1 MKIAISAE
9 SSIDLDRST
18 LKRYDI
24 RTVPFSILLGNESGY
39 DGEITT
45 EQIIDYVATSKNLP
59 KTGAVNVYAFEE
71 HFKSLLND
79 YDAVIHFSLSGEVS
93 SAYQNAE
100 TAAKSFKNVFVL
112 NTRTISSGIGLLAVY
127 ARELANDGAIPE
139 EILKKCESRIENILA
154 TTIIARLDY
163 LYKGGRCNALQL
175 FGANLLKLRVQI
187 TVKNGKLT
195 PAKKYRGD
203 MDSCVEKFVA
213 DVLETY
219 NSPDLT
225 RAFITATTPTEKQ
238 IEIAKN
244 LLLKRGF
251 KEVIVTKAGATV
263 TSHVGENA
271 IGVIYFNDGEPSS
284 PAQQKQKS
292 LLEKI
297 KARL

>member
-9 SSIDLDRST
+9 SSIDLNQET

-24 RTVPFSILLGNESGY
+24 RVVPFSILLGNESGY
-39 DGEITT
+39 DGEITP
-45 EQIIDYVATSKNLP
+45 EQIIDYVAKTKNLP

-71 HFKSLLND
+71 HFKNLLND

-93 SAYQNAE
+93 SAYQNAKN
-100 TAAKSFKNVFVL
+100 AAANLKNVFVL
-112 NTRTISSGIGLLAVY
+112 DTRAISTGIALLAIY
-127 ARELANDGAIPE
+127 ARELADGGAQPQ
-139 EILKKCESRIENILA
+139 EIIEKCKSRSDNILA

-187 TVKNGKLT
+187 IVKNGKLV
-195 PAKKYRGD
+195 PSKKYRGN
-203 MDSCVEKFVA
+203 MDACVEKFVA
-213 DVLETY
+213 DVLETH
-219 NSPDLT
+219 NSPDLA
-225 RAFITATTPTEKQ
+225 RAFITSTTATEKQ
-238 IEIAKN
+238 TEIAKN

-251 KEVIVTKAGATV
+251 KEVIITKASATV

-271 IGVIYFNDGEPSS
+271 IGIIYLNDGEPLA
-284 PAQQKQKS
+284 PAPQKQKT